1 MVRKKEKPFKWR
13 VIKPARPD
21 RPLQRLKPEP
31 EKENLTGLVRGEKA
45 SDLEER
51 LFGALVAKFGNQNVE
66 FQPSYLGIRNLTE
79 VRPDF
84 AIHGGAKI
92 IIIFADDKFT
102 HGTAETIEHD
112 KLSDAR
118 LMQAMAGEIEVP
130 VHISDRELDTKDAAR
145 NAVEARW

>member
-1 MVRKKEKPFKWR
+1 MTKKKEKPFKWK
-13 VIKPARPD
+13 VIRPARPD
-21 RPLQRLKPEP
+21 RPLDRLEPEP
-31 EKENLTGLVRGEKA
+31 DKEVLTGLVRGEPA

-51 LFGALVAKFGNQNVE
+51 LYGALVAKFGANNVE

-118 LMQAMAGEIEVP
+118 LMQAMAGEIEIP

-145 NAVEARW
+145 AAVEKRW